1 MKRVK
6 YYSSDNRL
14 IFKGSWSLRLVPELY
29 SQRPVLTGQSRL
41 PCGPLGGRR
50 SRHSGSHLVLA
61 AACAILTRSL
71 PLSPCFLPFLEAL
84 DGDFQ
89 SWLAL
94 CSETPTEWVQSS
106 RVALP
111 FHEITSISMQ
121 SCERALLFCCR
132 SVTMATT
139 KDIQGQPMKKTTAH
153 PSKRW
158 SPPVSQGKKPD
169 SFRSLSLPAEIKNK
183 ERKKRNR
190 RRLHTNPE
198 IVT

>member
-29 SQRPVLTGQSRL
+29 SQGPVLTGQSRL

-50 SRHSGSHLVLA
+50 SRHSSSHLVLA

-84 DGDFQ
+84 DSDFQ

-121 SCERALLFCCR
+121 SCEHTLR
-132 SVTMATT
+132 SAAGLSQWLPPRT
-139 KDIQGQPMKKTTAH
+139 
-153 PSKRW
+153 SK
-158 SPPVSQGKKPD
+158 VSQW
-169 SFRSLSLPAEIKNK
+169 
-183 ERKKRNR
+183 R
-190 RRLHTNPE
+190 RQLHTHLRDGHPQWDRGKSL
-198 IVT
+198 IPLDHWASQQK